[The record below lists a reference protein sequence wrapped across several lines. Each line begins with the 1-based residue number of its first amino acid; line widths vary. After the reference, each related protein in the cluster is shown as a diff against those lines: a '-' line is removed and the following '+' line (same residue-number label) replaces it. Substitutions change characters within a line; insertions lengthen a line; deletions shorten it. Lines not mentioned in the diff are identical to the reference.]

1 MFNIG
6 KIGIF
11 FQVSLGYLKYNNF
24 LGLKKKSFVIV
35 KKLN

>member
-11 FQVSLGYLKYNNF
+11 FEVSLGYLKYNNF
-24 LGLKKKSFVIV
+24 LGLKKKEV
-35 KKLN
+35 L